1 MAAEVKVDVN
11 IMPRILFTGDSQTCG
26 CVGAMDYA
34 QMMSWEIPLRVF
46 NRAVGGSNTSH
57 LLGEFGG
64 GTITVKAGEKIVH
77 GEKVGWYAGP
87 YIGQKVRIGTQQY
100 TVDAIETLD
109 YKERICKLHLTE
121 PAREDYSGRD
131 YKFEEGWRVR
141 VADVKPQIAC
151 FMYTVN
157 DAGRTPEDFKAQ
169 LAEITRRCR
178 EAGIQPVFISGVPFM
193 DAPAGGSHPGTVSK
207 TMQRARD
214 LEEFCREQKLPYGDV
229 FRTLDLLDPQRTCVW
244 ADTIHPT
251 NDGSIIPIHA
261 LRYLLKET
269 GALDNPYYVHGHTAQ
284 GPDLPDMTDGAW
296 MHPFATAQPRRDKN
310 DRLDQKGHD
319 LEAQRLRDHYG
330 LIAEADGQALES
342 KTPVVLSFGVGE
354 AGKLEGAVAEV
365 VVAKAAEALV
375 FSYRER
381 KWLPLGPVDGR
392 ATLPLPAPVAD
403 LVRDSEI
410 KIGLRGADGVAV
422 DYAALTLTGDVQPWQ
437 LPTSDRAIM
446 WPTPGQFDWSQDG
459 NLFPNADL
467 TQAAGDAP
475 AGWTPQGEGA
485 RYLLQQ
491 TLASGTGEF
500 PEKNTDRF
508 KSPGAKFTQTVR
520 PLDMLVIK
528 ADLEGGPNFLVERVM
543 DDETLDL
550 RRAPKAELGSVEFEV
565 QRSSGLRAVPN
576 AAVIE
581 AANGSQWSAVIPV
594 EPGQYRLGFFY
605 RVFDP
610 ANMNAVNTP
619 GRVAQVVVSDGQGKE
634 LARSGKLDCSYVWL
648 RGWVDVEA
656 PQDGKL
662 TVTCGYA
669 GDGATKTEA
678 VQYTGFSLQ
687 KR

>member
-1 MAAEVKVDVN
+1 MAAEVKIDVN
-11 IMPRILFTGDSQTCG
+11 LMPRILFTGDSQTCG

-64 GTITVKAGEKIVH
+64 GTLTAKAGEKVVH

-109 YKERICKLHLTE
+109 YKERICNLYLTE
-121 PAREDYSGRD
+121 PAREDYTGTD
-131 YKFEEGWRVR
+131 YKFEEGWQVR
-141 VADVKPQIAC
+141 VAEVKPQYAC

-157 DAGRTPEDFKAQ
+157 DAGRTPEDFKAK
-169 LAEITRRCR
+169 LADITRRCR
-178 EAGIQPVFISGVPFM
+178 DAGIQPIFISGVPFM
-193 DAPAGGSHPGTVSK
+193 DAPSGGSHAGTVEK

-229 FRTLDLLDPQRTCVW
+229 YRALDLLDPQRTSVW
-244 ADTIHPT
+244 ADTIHPS

-261 LRYLLKET
+261 LRHLLKEI

-284 GPDLPDMTDGAW
+284 GADLPDLTDGAW
-296 MHPFATAQPRRDKN
+296 MYPFATAQPRRDKDN
-310 DRLDQKGHD
+310 RLDQKGHD

-330 LIAEADGQALES
+330 LIADADGQLLES

-354 AGKLEGAVAEV
+354 TGKLQGATAEV
-365 VVAKAAEALV
+365 VVAKPGEALV
-375 FSYRER
+375 FSYRQH
-381 KWLPLGPVDGR
+381 KWLPLGPVDGQ
-392 ATLPLPAPVAD
+392 ATLPLPGPVAD
-403 LVRDSEI
+403 LVRDNEI
-410 KIGLRGADGVAV
+410 KLALRGADGVAV
-422 DYAALTLTGDVQPWQ
+422 DYAALTIAGDVQPWK
-437 LPTSDRAIM
+437 LPKSDRAIM
-446 WPTPGQFDWSQDG
+446 WPTPGQFEWSQDN

-467 TQAAGDAP
+467 KQAASDAP
-475 AGWTPQGEGA
+475 GGWVKQGEGA
-485 RYLLQQ
+485 RYVPEE
-491 TLASGTGEF
+491 TVVTGAGQF
-500 PEKNTDRF
+500 PDMNKDRF
-508 KSPGAKFTQTVR
+508 TSPGAKFTQTVR

-528 ADLEGGPNFLVERVM
+528 ADIEGGPNFLVEKVM

-550 RRAPKAELGSVEFEV
+550 RRAPKAELGTVEFEV
-565 QRSSGLRAVPN
+565 QRSSGLGAVHD

-581 AANGSQWSAVIPV
+581 VSAGSQWSTTIPV
-594 EPGQYRLGFFY
+594 QPRQYRLGFFY

-619 GRVAQVVVSDGQGKE
+619 GRVAQVAVSDGQGKE
-634 LARSGKLDCSYVWL
+634 LGRSGKLDCSYVWL

-656 PQDGKL
+656 PPDGKL

-669 GDGATKTEA
+669 GEGASKSEA

-687 KR
+687 ER